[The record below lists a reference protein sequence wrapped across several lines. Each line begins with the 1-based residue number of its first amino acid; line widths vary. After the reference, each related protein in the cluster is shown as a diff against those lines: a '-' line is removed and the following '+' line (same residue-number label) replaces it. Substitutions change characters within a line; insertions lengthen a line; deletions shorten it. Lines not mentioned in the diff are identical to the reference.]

1 MDAYYI
7 LDTYYSGG
15 RAQTLIT
22 NLIGLE
28 GHSSS
33 AIQSGK
39 TLSVMKRVKTS
50 IIGLEV
56 RVLLGKIDLQLINQ
70 RDVN

>member
-1 MDAYYI
+1 MVSNIIIY
-7 LDTYYSGG
+7 YYSGG

-28 GHSSS
+28 RHSSS

-56 RVLLGKIDLQLINQ
+56 RVLPGKIDLQLINQ

>member
-1 MDAYYI
+1 MGI
-7 LDTYYSGG
+7 IRLYYSGG

-28 GHSSS
+28 LHGGS

-39 TLSVMKRVKTS
+39 TLSVMKRQK
-50 IIGLEV
+50 GLKRQLSEWKLEFCQV
-56 RVLLGKIDLQLINQ
+56 RSNIY
-70 RDVN
+70 

>member
-1 MDAYYI
+1 M
-7 LDTYYSGG
+7 GG

-28 GHSSS
+28 RHSGS

-39 TLSVMKRVKTS
+39 TLSVMKRQK
-50 IIGLEV
+50 GLKRQLSNWKLEFCRV
-56 RVLLGKIDLQLINQ
+56 RSGLQLINQ
-70 RDVN
+70 LKE